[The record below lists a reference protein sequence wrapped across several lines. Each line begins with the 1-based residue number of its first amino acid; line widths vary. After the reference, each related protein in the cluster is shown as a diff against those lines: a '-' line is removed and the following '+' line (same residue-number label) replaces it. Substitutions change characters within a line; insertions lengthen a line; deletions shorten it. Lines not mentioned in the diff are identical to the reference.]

1 MNAKQ
6 NLNQDSMKK
15 KITLKVNNSK
25 MINNFKNDYE
35 TLETKTQSK
44 TDKIID
50 TQKKASEN
58 NIPSKSN
65 LENLKNLKCLST
77 EKLLKIENHNFN
89 NSNNHDEILSNS
101 YEEKNENEKKKEE
114 EEKKKKELLITNN
127 IKRVFV
133 DSKISGKEQNEDE
146 DKEKENT
153 LTRDSTNSVS
163 SSSFGYELNFYR
175 NGNDIR
181 QSYISKLI
189 SIQVWNPNM
198 KPKQHNSIIIFY

>member
-1 MNAKQ
+1 M
-6 NLNQDSMKK
+6 
-15 KITLKVNNSK
+15 
-25 MINNFKNDYE
+25 
-35 TLETKTQSK
+35 
-44 TDKIID
+44 
-50 TQKKASEN
+50 
-58 NIPSKSN
+58 
-65 LENLKNLKCLST
+65 ENLKNLKCLSI

-89 NSNNHDEILSNS
+89 KSNNHDEILPNS
-101 YEEKNENEKKKEE
+101 YEDKDENEKKKEE

-127 IKRVFV
+127 IKTVFV

-163 SSSFGYELNFYR
+163 SSSFEYQLNFYR

-181 QSYISKLI
+181 QNYISKLI

-198 KPKQHNSIIIFY
+198 KPKQHNSIIIFD